1 MDDLIKTIQVNKN
14 VIKTILVDPNAS
26 IDENLNSQRKLKIRN
41 KIQELSEDGLDVYD
55 LIADLSNAF
64 FSLLDQVEHKDTI
77 QITKFKDRLDVD
89 VFNALNNY
97 EVSIND

>member
-1 MDDLIKTIQVNKN
+1 MKTIETKTIQVNKN
-14 VIKTILVDPNAS
+14 VIKTILVDPNAT
-26 IDENLNSQRKLKIRN
+26 IDENLNNQRKLKIRN

-77 QITKFKDRLDVD
+77 QITKFKDR
-89 VFNALNNY
+89 FGK
-97 EVSIND
+97 INEIVKNVNSNKL

>member
-1 MDDLIKTIQVNKN
+1 MKTIENKTIQVNKN

-26 IDENLNSQRKLKIRN
+26 IDENLNNQRKLKIRN

-77 QITKFKDRLDVD
+77 QITKFKDR
-89 VFNALNNY
+89 FGM
-97 EVSIND
+97 INEIVKNVNSNKL

>member
-1 MDDLIKTIQVNKN
+1 MKTIENKTIQVNKN

-26 IDENLNSQRKLKIRN
+26 IDENLNNQRKLKIRN

-77 QITKFKDRLDVD
+77 QITKFKDR
-89 VFNALNNY
+89 FGK
-97 EVSIND
+97 INKIVKNVNSNKL

>member
-1 MDDLIKTIQVNKN
+1 MKTIETKTIQVNKN

-26 IDENLNSQRKLKIRN
+26 IDENLNNQRKLKIRN
-41 KIQELSEDGLDVYD
+41 KIQELSKDGLDVYD

-77 QITKFKDRLDVD
+77 QITKFKER
-89 VFNALNNY
+89 FGK
-97 EVSIND
+97 INKIVKNVNSNKL

>member
-1 MDDLIKTIQVNKN
+1 MKTIETKTIQVNKN

-26 IDENLNSQRKLKIRN
+26 IDENLNNQRKLKIRN

-77 QITKFKDRLDVD
+77 QITKFKDR
-89 VFNALNNY
+89 FGK
-97 EVSIND
+97 INKIVKNVNSNKL